1 MSQSKPEYEHLKEFR
16 TIAEKLVNMYP
27 EVLDGIDT
35 KVIQGVVITNK
46 DPKDDD
52 KDKYEIRNV
61 PYPIRMDTAFDYY
74 VIFNQKI
81 WDGFDEA
88 HQNALVM
95 KALLRISKEGDA
107 KVVPYDL
114 KDHAIMVRK
123 LGVDYL
129 DNQSIPNIL
138 TTKVD
143 WTKE

>member
-1 MSQSKPEYEHLKEFR
+1 M
-16 TIAEKLVNMYP
+16 IADKLANMYP
-27 EVLDGIDT
+27 EVFDGIDT
-35 KVIQGVVITNK
+35 KVIAGVVVTNK

-61 PYPIRMDTAFDYY
+61 PYPIRLDCAFDYY